1 MMIMQEQTMSAGNAN
16 TQKAKIDALLHL
28 ADDSLIMGHRCSE
41 WCGHGPILEQDIALT
56 NIALDFVGQ
65 ARNFY
70 QYAATLLQ
78 QLPNDMALALADF
91 DITPSS
97 ITEDSL
103 AYLRNGNA
111 YKNHLLV
118 ELPNGDWA
126 QTIIK
131 IFFFSSYRQKLFQ
144 QLLKNS
150 DTHLAAIAEKSLKE
164 IQYHVKWSGEWVMRL
179 GDGTDESRERMLKA
193 IDYLW
198 PYVGE
203 FFNCT
208 EYEKTAFELADTSI
222 DLLKQTWL
230 NTINQTFQLA
240 TLPEQT
246 FGKWYQSG
254 GKLGIHTE
262 HLGYILAEMQ
272 FLPRTYPNAEW

>member
-1 MMIMQEQTMSAGNAN
+1 MIIMQEQTMPAEKENA
-16 TQKAKIDALLHL
+16 QKAKIDALLHL

-70 QYAATLLQ
+70 QHAAALLQ

-91 DITPSS
+91 DITPAS

-103 AYLRNGNA
+103 AYLRNANA

-126 QTIIK
+126 QTILK
-131 IFFFSSYRQKLFQ
+131 IFFFSNYRQILFQ

-150 DTHLAAIAEKSLKE
+150 DTQLAAIAEKSLKE

-208 EYEKTAFELADTSI
+208 EYEKTAFELDDTSI

-230 NTINQTFQLA
+230 NTINHTFQLA

>member
-1 MMIMQEQTMSAGNAN
+1 MQEQTLLAENENA
-16 TQKAKIDALLHL
+16 QKFKVEALLHL

-70 QYAATLLQ
+70 QYATEFLQ
-78 QLPNDMALALADF
+78 KLPNDTALALADF
-91 DITPSS
+91 DIIPGA

-103 AYLRNGNA
+103 AYLRNTNA

-126 QTIIK
+126 QTIVK
-131 IFFFSSYRQKLFQ
+131 IFLFSSYRQILFQ
-144 QLLKNS
+144 QLLKNN
-150 DTHLAAIAEKSLKE
+150 DVQLAGIAEKSLKE

-179 GDGTDESRERMLKA
+179 GDGTAESRERMLKT

-208 EYEKTAFELADTSI
+208 EYEKTTFELDDTSI
-222 DLLKQTWL
+222 VLLKQAWL
-230 NTINQTFQLA
+230 NTINHTFQLA

-272 FLPRTYPNAEW
+272 FLPRTYPNAVW

>member
-1 MMIMQEQTMSAGNAN
+1 MQEQTMPAEKENA
-16 TQKAKIDALLHL
+16 QKAKIDALLHL

-70 QYAATLLQ
+70 QHAAALLQ

-91 DITPSS
+91 DITPAS

-103 AYLRNGNA
+103 AYLRNANA

-126 QTIIK
+126 QTILK
-131 IFFFSSYRQKLFQ
+131 IFFFSNYRQILFQ

-150 DTHLAAIAEKSLKE
+150 DTQLAAIAEKSLKE

-203 FFNCT
+203 FFNYT
-208 EYEKTAFELADTSI
+208 EYEKTAFELDDTSI

-230 NTINQTFQLA
+230 NTINHTFQLA

>member
-1 MMIMQEQTMSAGNAN
+1 MMIIKEQTMSAGNEN
-16 TQKAKIDALLHL
+16 DQKAKIDALLHL

-70 QYAATLLQ
+70 QHAAVLLQ

-91 DITPSS
+91 DISPAA

-103 AYLRNGNA
+103 AYLRNVNA

-126 QTIIK
+126 QTILK
-131 IFFFSSYRQKLFQ
+131 IFFFSSYRQVLFP
-144 QLLKNS
+144 QLQKNS
-150 DTHLAAIAEKSLKE
+150 DTQIAAIAEKSLKE

-179 GDGTDESRERMLKA
+179 GDGTDESRERMLRA
-193 IDYLW
+193 LDYLW

-208 EYEKTAFELADTSI
+208 KFEKSAFELDDASI
-222 DLLKQTWL
+222 ELLKQAWL
-230 NTINQTFQLA
+230 NKINNTFQIA
-240 TLPEQT
+240 TLPVQT

-254 GKLGIHTE
+254 GKSGIHTE

>member
-1 MMIMQEQTMSAGNAN
+1 MIIMQEQTMPAEKEN

-70 QYAATLLQ
+70 QHAATLLQ

-91 DITPSS
+91 DITPAS

-103 AYLRNGNA
+103 AYLRNANA

-126 QTIIK
+126 QTILK
-131 IFFFSSYRQKLFQ
+131 IFFFSSYRQMLFQ

-150 DTHLAAIAEKSLKE
+150 DTQLAAIAEKSLKE

-179 GDGTDESRERMLKA
+179 GDGTAESRERMLKA

-208 EYEKTAFELADTSI
+208 EYEKTAFELDDTSI

-230 NTINQTFQLA
+230 NTINHTFQLA